1 MFKFASAEK
10 RIDII
15 AFPELYSIVYAV
27 LRSVHNG
34 TQESLIPNFILILIE
49 FLPHLIHTSFD
60 HLNSDL
66 HKNTQKHISIHT

>member
-10 RIDII
+10 QYDII
-15 AFPELYSIVYAV
+15 AFPELYSIVYAA

-34 TQESLIPNFILILIE
+34 TKESLIPNFILILIE

-66 HKNTQKHISIHT
+66 HESIQKHISIHT